1 MWLKDFCL
9 NKCYLLFLSVIHHML
24 LVAYMFI
31 LSVVARKCY
40 RQDFEIPQQ
49 AQDEKS
55 DAAQEPCPVL
65 AVI

>member
-9 NKCYLLFLSVIHHML
+9 NKCYSLFISVIHHML
-24 LVAYMFI
+24 LVAYMLI

-40 RQDFEIPQQ
+40 RQDFEIPQE
-49 AQDEKS
+49 AQDGKN